1 MGWSETLSYIV
12 YIAFMPIY
20 SLLHT
25 VILSVILPMAFFWWK
40 SVTSHRLCERG
51 NRLGLLCLW
60 RCLFARVDVCRMAGT
75 MKSTKERPLQPNK
88 EETPKMF
95 SHTVRQ
101 ERGQIARRDDLQF
114 SSSYVLSVI
123 AVKPCCCLLSSA
135 LPLLPAKSFWRQS
148 SWFSSC
154 CCCCPTSLK
163 YVVQPNLNLTFVL
176 WQEMTCCKEILV
188 GSSSPIK
195 TIVVFGTKAV

>member
-1 MGWSETLSYIV
+1 MKISHKSQTLWERQQTGLALPLALSFCKSWCLQDGRSHEKYEGETTP
-12 YIAFMPIY
+12 A
-20 SLLHT
+20 
-25 VILSVILPMAFFWWK
+25 K
-40 SVTSHRLCERG
+40 QGG
-51 NRLGLLCLW
+51 N
-60 RCLFARVDVCRMAGT
+60 
-75 MKSTKERPLQPNK
+75 
-88 EETPKMF
+88 PKMF

-148 SWFSSC
+148 SSFSSC
-154 CCCCPTSLK
+154 RCCCPTSLK